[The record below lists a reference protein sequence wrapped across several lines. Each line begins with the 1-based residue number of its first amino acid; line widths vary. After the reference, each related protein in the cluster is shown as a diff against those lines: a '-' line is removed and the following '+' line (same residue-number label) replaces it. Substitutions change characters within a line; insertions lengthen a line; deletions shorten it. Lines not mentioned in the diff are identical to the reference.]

1 MLCATVVY
9 SPFYVTVC
17 DFCMVVFYEYKN
29 KYWSVSTVDH
39 CLSCFQ
45 VWAIMQKTCRKKI
58 SHSFTRILVHICV
71 GLFRN
76 EWRVELV
83 GWRADI
89 DSAARSDAKTL
100 SRMSVAVFI
109 APAAMGMSASLHLVL
124 SVRCEEVFIVLIF
137 LFLKRYFYSY
147 FVYVFLKWHWI
158 IFFRHIAISDFSLM
172 QETVKNPEVRHN
184 LDLLPGPVDLQQ
196 VIKVFFAFPCP
207 VSSKT

>member
-29 KYWSVSTVDH
+29 KYWFVSAVDH

-71 GLFRN
+71 GLFRKRVKGGTCGLKGRYRLSSTEWCQDAFQN
-76 EWRVELV
+76 ECGCFHSTSRDGNVSF
-83 GWRADI
+83 
-89 DSAARSDAKTL
+89 SALSLSAR
-100 SRMSVAVFI
+100 R
-109 APAAMGMSASLHLVL
+109 
-124 SVRCEEVFIVLIF
+124 EEVFIVLVF

-147 FVYVFLKWHWI
+147 FVYVFKWHWI

-172 QETVKNPEVRHN
+172 QETVKNPEVRHS

-207 VSSKT
+207 GSSKN